1 MNNLIKKYIDTT
13 VLFTGLHQFWKL
25 ISGLLTLILIPMFLT
40 KEEQGYW
47 FTIMS
52 MATLVMLA
60 DLGFSNIIMQF
71 AAHEFAFLR
80 FDDMIRIL
88 DKNGKGNTRKDE
100 SVAKAMIPQGVW
112 RRMFRE
118 IKSNAKLKDLLNNI
132 FIEKDDKEKIRLI
145 NELYEKNTSGKNSL
159 TGKSAIAINTILFAH
174 AIEHISVVS
183 LGDRR
188 KIIEFFGFSGGP
200 NFDVDSPGK
209 KIVMS
214 NNAIIAGFK
223 SLGINASPRTI
234 STFLYNS

>member
-80 FDDMIRIL
+80 FDDNRITGSEQHL
-88 DKNGKGNTRKDE
+88 NRLATFFVFSIKW
-100 SVAKAMIPQGVW
+100 ALGV
-112 RRMFRE
+112 
-118 IKSNAKLKDLLNNI
+118 L
-132 FIEKDDKEKIRLI
+132 FIAFPI
-145 NELYEKNTSGKNSL
+145 
-159 TGKSAIAINTILFAH
+159 
-174 AIEHISVVS
+174 ISVIGFFFS
-183 LGDRR
+183 R
-188 KIIEFFGFSGGP
+188 KRMEPLNGSC
-200 NFDVDSPGK
+200 PG
-209 KIVMS
+209 
-214 NNAIIAGFK
+214 
-223 SLGINASPRTI
+223 
-234 STFLYNS
+234 